1 MIDFAP
7 RKFLEEVDR
16 LVVPQFG
23 KLEDLNV
30 FVSAVRDGDCVG
42 GGGGGRREEGR
53 AWWCIRTHVEEEKEE
68 EEVAEEVKEWFPAG
82 KRNRVCEMVRE
93 VLLGRMAVAR
103 LGEGKGGRDGEKKGG
118 HGGKAQADVRVMEC
132 VLTTLAHQVPPRFE
146 EALTFLREG
155 AREGGRE
162 GGREVE
168 KEGRGSQGQDRVN
181 YHLKGE
187 VASRLLRFLSFFTDM
202 DALYRV
208 ALGMYDVTLA
218 RAIARLSPKMDPREY
233 LPFLEDAEKLMGKEE
248 GGEGKGWKGKVTI
261 DLFLSRPLR
270 ALEVM
275 AWEGGGE
282 GEDGGEVEEE
292 VVVDL
297 VQTHGFEEAAV
308 PLFVQERFPSLHGR
322 LLGLWAARLMAEK
335 AYGKALVV
343 WVARAGKKKGGRKG
357 GREGPGEGGRER
369 RESLLKAAE
378 CARLSE
384 DWRMALLL
392 VGEVE
397 KEEGREG
404 GRTGSSSLVEHWAR
418 QMVGNLVGGVGGGRE
433 EKVRLQEGARICWE
447 YLRDVE
453 GAVDALTRAGEWREA
468 MRVARKGGREDL
480 VETDICMGVKE
491 AVVGLQSWVE
501 GGRARWKEGRRRLEE
516 MVGRVVREDEEKEA
530 AEVARRGRGREGGG
544 GEEAESV
551 FSAQTG
557 DSRMSSVTDASFR
570 SGTSSHASSHS
581 RLTWTVPGGGGSVVS
596 SSGSNSSLVLGLLSL
611 QGRKGDGDA
620 GSRQQPGAVAHPF
633 REKKKA
639 KRKIKLTAREEEAGL
654 RRELEGLSAGRKV
667 WEEVEKLLEGLLLFG
682 ETKMARGLLGALQEL
697 VEECATL
704 PLPAPP
710 TQKPEEK
717 GEGGRRKEERE
728 AGEGDRE
735 RREEEGEVMA
745 EFENFF
751 APYLFLS

>member
-544 GEEAESV
+544 GGGSGERLFRPNGGLEDEFGHGCVLPFGNVLARLEPFAVDVDSSGGGRKRGEQQWEQQQLGSGALVPAGTEGGWGRREPPATWGGGASV
-551 FSAQTG
+551 
-557 DSRMSSVTDASFR
+557 
-570 SGTSSHASSHS
+570 SGEKEGETENQIDRA
-581 RLTWTVPGGGGSVVS
+581 GGGG
-596 SSGSNSSLVLGLLSL
+596 
-611 QGRKGDGDA
+611 
-620 GSRQQPGAVAHPF
+620 GA
-633 REKKKA
+633 
-639 KRKIKLTAREEEAGL
+639 
-654 RRELEGLSAGRKV
+654 SAGIGGVERG
-667 WEEVEKLLEGLLLFG
+667 EESLGGGGEASGGLAPVRRNEDG
-682 ETKMARGLLGALQEL
+682 TGLAWSFAGA
-697 VEECATL
+697 
-704 PLPAPP
+704 
-710 TQKPEEK
+710 
-717 GEGGRRKEERE
+717 G
-728 AGEGDRE
+728 
-735 RREEEGEVMA
+735 
-745 EFENFF
+745 
-751 APYLFLS
+751 